1 MVLWSL
7 FGLAIGITVAAVEE
21 NLQRSISCLGSL
33 LGSSVCLQGDVLAD
47 CCGSHQV
54 QVHGA

>member
-33 LGSSVCLQGDVLAD
+33 LGSSV
-47 CCGSHQV
+47 
-54 QVHGA
+54 